1 MGKNKSYRGAACVC
15 CIGCICQAVAA
26 NLPPLFFVIFSKI
39 YNLNVSELAVIVL
52 CGFAA
57 QIVSDAFAGMFCDK
71 IGAKISGII
80 AHIFI
85 FSGLLLLGV
94 LPEFVSGDFVYPCVI
109 AAVSVT
115 QTGAGLV
122 EVLVNPLMDSL
133 PRGEHSSAMRFSIL
147 HSFGSIGQVMVIIFT
162 SLSLCFIDDKNWN
175 LIPLA
180 WSLLPLINSVF
191 FYIISLPKIGENM
204 GEQIEKQEYVGRGR
218 RGGLIIILLI
228 IGCGGAAEQGIS
240 QWISAYAESTLG
252 IFKFAGD
259 LLGPCVFAAL
269 MGASRMIYGIY
280 GKRLSLRTALLFSG
294 CGAAVCYIISGFSSI
309 PVLSLMA
316 CSFTGF
322 FVGLMCPGAFALASR
337 LFPGGGTKISGKLS
351 LFGDIGCAV
360 GPWTVG
366 AISSSLGLN
375 TGFMLASLYPMLFT
389 AAVWFYFNI
398 YSGKGK

>member
-1 MGKNKSYRGAACVC
+1 MCVLYRMYLSGGRSKFASA
-15 CIGCICQAVAA
+15 
-26 NLPPLFFVIFSKI
+26 FFVIFSKI

-191 FYIISLPKIGENM
+191 FYIISLPEIGENM

-294 CGAAVCYIISGFSSI
+294 CGAAVCYIISWIFQYSRSVAYGMQLHRIFCWTNVSRCICSC
-309 PVLSLMA
+309 LSFISRRWNKNFLE
-316 CSFTGF
+316 SFRF
-322 FVGLMCPGAFALASR
+322 LE
-337 LFPGGGTKISGKLS
+337 I
-351 LFGDIGCAV
+351 
-360 GPWTVG
+360 
-366 AISSSLGLN
+366 
-375 TGFMLASLYPMLFT
+375 
-389 AAVWFYFNI
+389 
-398 YSGKGK
+398 